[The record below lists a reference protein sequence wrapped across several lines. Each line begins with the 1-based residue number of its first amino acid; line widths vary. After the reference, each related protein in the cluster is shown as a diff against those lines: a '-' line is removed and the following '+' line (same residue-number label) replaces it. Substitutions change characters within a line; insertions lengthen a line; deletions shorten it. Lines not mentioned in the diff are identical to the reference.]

1 MTHQTAKQRHGV
13 QGIAENAKSH
23 LPVRPDFVKWHFVN
37 GTRHMRGDPVSPNVG
52 TRHNRVCQEPL
63 AGDRQMWAWLMYID
77 TMTHSYTIPMTHS
90 YTIPKYIDTMT
101 PNMGI
106 VYE

>member
-1 MTHQTAKQRHGV
+1 
-13 QGIAENAKSH
+13 
-23 LPVRPDFVKWHFVN
+23 
-37 GTRHMRGDPVSPNVG
+37 
-52 TRHNRVCQEPL
+52 
-63 AGDRQMWAWLMYID
+63 MWAWLMYID